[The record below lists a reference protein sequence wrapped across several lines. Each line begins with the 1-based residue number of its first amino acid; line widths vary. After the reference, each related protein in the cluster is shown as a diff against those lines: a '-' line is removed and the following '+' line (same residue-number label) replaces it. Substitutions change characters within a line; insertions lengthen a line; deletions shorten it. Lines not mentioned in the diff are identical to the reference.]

1 MKVVYLKVL
10 KDVLCE
16 SVEIEW
22 LVDYVIL
29 WIQCRILWMSSEMLY
44 KEENKQ
50 ERKEKG
56 KLLLKV
62 LVSSC

>member
-29 WIQCRILWMSSEMLY
+29 WIQCRYSECQVKCY
-44 KEENKQ
+44 IKKKISKNEKKKE
-50 ERKEKG
+50 
-56 KLLLKV
+56 
-62 LVSSC
+62 SFC